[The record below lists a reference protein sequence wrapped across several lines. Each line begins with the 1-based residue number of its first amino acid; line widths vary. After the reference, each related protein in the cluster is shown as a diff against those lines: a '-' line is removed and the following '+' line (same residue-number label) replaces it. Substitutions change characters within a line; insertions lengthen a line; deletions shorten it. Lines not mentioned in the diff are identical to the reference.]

1 MAADGI
7 LGTEV
12 PELEVLEALGIKN
25 IKMLLEKTASTLELD
40 QLLQQIKEIREYAL
54 KCEAAFEKEI
64 RDIHPFYQASAKN
77 LLHYLVLRTFN
88 LATIQE
94 QLSTLGLSSIGH
106 SERYTLV
113 NLNNIL
119 QLLELLNSSKSI
131 QEEKGFTMNYPKSK
145 KRLEI
150 HAKELFGERPLGSRT
165 RIMVTMPSE
174 AAHDRKLIGKLLD
187 AGMNCARINCSHDT
201 CEDWTKMIK
210 HIKKLSKKK
219 GISCLIYMDLAGPKL
234 RTGTIKDNEIKAK
247 QKKGKKKKIGILLK
261 EGDFLHI
268 YQEVIEG
275 KAVKLNKKGKIK
287 RPARISTTLPDIFND
302 IKEGESIW
310 FDDGKIGGEI
320 IAIHPDY
327 FEVKITQAGEKG
339 SLLQAAKGINLPD
352 TDLTLPSLTTEDK
365 TNLPFLVDQA
375 DIIGYSF
382 VRKPED
388 VALLQTK
395 LKELGKEDIGIV
407 LKIETWDAFQNLPAI
422 LLQAMKSPKIGV
434 MIARGDLAIE
444 VGWERISEIQ
454 EEILWICEAAHIP
467 TIWATQVLENLAK
480 KGLATR
486 SEITDAAMSARAE
499 CAMLNKGPY
508 IVKAVKALGKITSRM
523 MAHQR
528 KKMGTLRP
536 LGVAQEFLG
545 G

>member
-1 MAADGI
+1 
-7 LGTEV
+7 
-12 PELEVLEALGIKN
+12 
-25 IKMLLEKTASTLELD
+25 MLLEKTKSTLELD
-40 QLLQQIKEIREYAL
+40 QLHLQIKEIREYAL
-54 KCEAAFEKEI
+54 KCETAFEEEI
-64 RDIHPFYQASAKN
+64 QDIHPFYQASAKN
-77 LLHYLVLRTFN
+77 LLHYLALRTYN

-119 QLLELLNSSKSI
+119 QLLELLNSSKSLQ
-131 QEEKGFTMNYPKSK
+131 QEKDFIMNYPKSK
-145 KRLEI
+145 RRLGM
-150 HAKELFGERPLGSRT
+150 HAKDLFGERPFGSRT

-187 AGMNCARINCSHDT
+187 SGMNCARINCSHDA

-210 HIKKLSKKK
+210 HIKNLAKKK
-219 GISCLIYMDLAGPKL
+219 GVNCLIFMDLAGPKL
-234 RTGTIKDNEIKAK
+234 RTGTIKDKGIK

-261 EGDFLHI
+261 EGECLHI
-268 YQEVIEG
+268 YQSDLEG
-275 KAVKLNKKGKIK
+275 KAAKVNKKGKIK

-320 IAIHPDY
+320 IAIHPEY
-327 FEVKITQAGEKG
+327 FEVKITQAAEKG
-339 SLLQAAKGINLPD
+339 SLLKPAKGINLPD
-352 TDLTLPSLTTEDK
+352 TDLTLPSLTAEDRI
-365 TNLPFLVDQA
+365 NLPFLADQA

-382 VRKPED
+382 VRKAED
-388 VALLQTK
+388 VALLQSK

-454 EEILWICEAAHIP
+454 EEILWLCEAAHIP
-467 TIWATQVLENLAK
+467 TIWATQILENLAK

-508 IVKAVKALGKITSRM
+508 IVKAVKALSQITSRM

>member
-1 MAADGI
+1 MI
-7 LGTEV
+7 
-12 PELEVLEALGIKN
+12 
-25 IKMLLEKTASTLELD
+25 LEKTNATLEVN
-40 QLLQQIKEIREYAL
+40 QLLRQVKEIRAYAL
-54 KCEAAFEKEI
+54 KCEAAFTEEI

-77 LLHYLVLRTFN
+77 LLHYLALRTYD

-113 NLNNIL
+113 NLNNVVR
-119 QLLELLNSSKSI
+119 LLELISNSKST
-131 QEEKGFTMNYPKSK
+131 QKENGFSMNYPKSK
-145 KRLEI
+145 RRLGI
-150 HAKELFGERPLGSRT
+150 HAKELFGDRPFGSRT

-174 AAHDRKLIGKLLD
+174 AAHDRKLISKLLD

-201 CEDWTKMIK
+201 SEDWTKMIK
-210 HIKKLSKKK
+210 HIKNISKKK
-219 GISCLIYMDLAGPKL
+219 GSNCLIHMDLAGPKL
-234 RTGTIKDNEIKAK
+234 RTGTIKNSKKNTK

-261 EGDFLHI
+261 EGEFLHI
-268 YQEVIEG
+268 YQSDIEG
-275 KAVKLNKKGKIK
+275 KAAKVNKNGKLK

-302 IKEGESIW
+302 IKAGESIW

-320 IAIHPDY
+320 VAIHPEY
-327 FEVKITQAGEKG
+327 FEVQITQAAEKG

-352 TDLTLPSLTTEDK
+352 TNLTLPSLTAEDIS
-365 TNLPFLVDQA
+365 NLPFLAEKA

-382 VRKPED
+382 VREPAD
-388 VALLQTK
+388 VALLQAK
-395 LKELGKEDIGIV
+395 LKEFGKEDIGIV

-454 EEILWICEAAHIP
+454 EEILWLCEAAHIP
-467 TIWATQVLENLAK
+467 TIWATQILENLAK

-545 G
+545 EY